1 MEHINVKMK
10 IVRPGASLPSK
21 ATSGSAAFDVCVWP
35 DAPVTIGVGEI
46 VSLPTGIAMEPDR
59 EDVAALMLGRSG
71 LGAKHGITLANSVGL
86 IDSDYRG
93 EMRVTLINRG
103 SAPFV
108 VNPGDRVAQLMF
120 VPVYAAAL
128 TLADELGDT
137 ERGAGGFG
145 STGIQ

>member
-1 MEHINVKMK
+1 MEHINVKIK

-35 DAPVTIGVGEI
+35 EAPVTIGVGEI

-145 STGIQ
+145 STGIH

>member
-1 MEHINVKMK
+1 MEHINVKIK

>member
-1 MEHINVKMK
+1 MEHINVKIK
-10 IVRPGASLPSK
+10 IVRSGASLPSK

-35 DAPVTIGVGEI
+35 EAPVTIGVGEI

-120 VPVYAAAL
+120 VPVYAASL

-145 STGIQ
+145 STGIH

>member
-1 MEHINVKMK
+1 MEHINVKIK
-10 IVRPGASLPSK
+10 LVRPGASLPSK
-21 ATSGSAAFDVCVWP
+21 ATSGSAAYDICVWP

-59 EDVAALMLGRSG
+59 ENVAALMLGRSG
-71 LGAKHGITLANSVGL
+71 LGAKHGITLANCVGL

-120 VPVYAAAL
+120 VPVFAAAL

-145 STGIQ
+145 STGI

>member
-1 MEHINVKMK
+1 MEHINVKIK

-35 DAPVTIGVGEI
+35 EAPVTIGVGEI

>member
-1 MEHINVKMK
+1 MEHINVKIK

-128 TLADELGDT
+128 TFADELGDT

>member
-1 MEHINVKMK
+1 MEHINVKIK

-35 DAPVTIGVGEI
+35 EAPVTIGVGEI

-71 LGAKHGITLANSVGL
+71 LGAKYGITLANSVGL

-145 STGIQ
+145 STGIH

>member
-35 DAPVTIGVGEI
+35 EAPVTIGVGEI

>member
-1 MEHINVKMK
+1 MEHINVKIK
-10 IVRPGASLPSK
+10 LVRPGASLPSK

-35 DAPVTIGVGEI
+35 EAPVTIGVGEI

>member
-1 MEHINVKMK
+1 MEHINVKIK
-10 IVRPGASLPSK
+10 LVRPGASLPSK
-21 ATSGSAAFDVCVWP
+21 ATSGSAAYDICVWP

-71 LGAKHGITLANSVGL
+71 LGAKHGITLANCVGL

-120 VPVYAAAL
+120 VPVFAAAL

-145 STGIQ
+145 STGI